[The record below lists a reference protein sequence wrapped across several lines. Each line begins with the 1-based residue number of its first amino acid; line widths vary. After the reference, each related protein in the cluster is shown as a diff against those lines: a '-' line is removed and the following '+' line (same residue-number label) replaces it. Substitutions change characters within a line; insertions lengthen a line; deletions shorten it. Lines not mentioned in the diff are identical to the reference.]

1 MNARQKAKKLKEE
14 LDRIKKS
21 PVPTIIKEPE
31 QMIHMRAK
39 VKIEE
44 YYRKTTTPEV
54 ELMKCAANKLSNE
67 VLPVIEENMKIDND
81 NCFVFD
87 FWIRR

>member
-1 MNARQKAKKLKEE
+1 MNARQKAKKLKQE

-21 PVPTIIKEPE
+21 PVPTIIKEQE
-31 QMIHMRAK
+31 QLLHMRAK

-44 YYRKTTTPEV
+44 YYYETVPKD
-54 ELMKCAANKLSNE
+54 ELAKHVSRELSYK
-67 VLPVIEENMKIDND
+67 VLPIIEENLKFDKD
-81 NCFVFD
+81 GCFTFD